1 LSEFAMNVRQGFARR
16 DFLRSS
22 GFGIGGLAL
31 TYLLHQEELMA
42 GTHDPVRNSFIQ
54 DLTPRH
60 GHFPARA
67 RAMVHFM
74 QNGGPSQM
82 DLFDPKPEL
91 QKRSGQSIPAS
102 VEIYQKGNSDK
113 LLASPFPFRPRGAC
127 GMELSDALPHLATF
141 ADDITLVRS
150 MYTEHNN
157 HTEALVMM
165 STGKLFQG
173 RPSVGAWISYA
184 LGTENQN
191 LPAYVVLRDPA
202 GYNTSGKLVWSSGW
216 LPALYQGTEFSSTG
230 SPVLNLQPAR
240 PVPAEVQRDSLSF
253 LAELN
258 HAHMRQ
264 YPGETELE
272 ARIRNYELAA
282 RMQLKA
288 AQSIDL
294 SRETA
299 ATRKLY
305 GLDNPVTASYGTR
318 CLMARRLIEAGVR
331 FVQVFPPVG
340 QPWDAHADT
349 RGENEKIC
357 AITDRPI
364 AGFIKD
370 LKSRGLLESTLVLW
384 TGEFGRL
391 PVSQNGK
398 GRDHNRNAFSLW
410 LAGGGFK
417 PGHVHGAT
425 DDFGYKAVMDRV
437 GVPDLHATILHQLG
451 LDHRRL
457 GYPYRGREETLTDAP
472 VSKAR
477 VVAKLLERPPEIREE
492 GTDSAPSIGLTGSLI
507 IGGKKP

>member
-1 LSEFAMNVRQGFARR
+1 M
-16 DFLRSS
+16 
-22 GFGIGGLAL
+22 GIGGLAL
-31 TYLLHQEELMA
+31 AYLLSRDGRLAHGH
-42 GTHDPVRNSFIQ
+42 GTIGPGAQ
-54 DLTPRH
+54 DLGARRV
-60 GHFPARA
+60 HFPARA

-82 DLFDPKPEL
+82 DLFDPKAEL
-91 QKRSGQSIPAS
+91 QKRAGQGTPQS

-113 LLASPFPFRPRGAC
+113 LLASPFPFKRRGKC
-127 GMELSDALPHLATF
+127 GMELSDALPHLGTI
-141 ADDITLVRS
+141 ADNIALVRS

-216 LPALYQGTEFSSTG
+216 LPALYQGTEFSTVG

-240 PVPAEVQRDSLSF
+240 PMPDGVQRDSLNF

-258 HAHMRQ
+258 QEHRSR

-272 ARIRNYELAA
+272 ARIQNYELAA
-282 RMQLKA
+282 RMQLNA
-288 AQSIDL
+288 AQAIDL
-294 SRETA
+294 SRESG

-305 GLDNPVTASYGTR
+305 GLDDPVTAGYGTR

-331 FVQVFPPVG
+331 FVQVFPPAG

-349 RGENEKIC
+349 KSENEKIC
-357 AITDRPI
+357 AITDLPV
-364 AGFIKD
+364 AGFVKD
-370 LKSRGLLESTLVLW
+370 LKSRGLLDETLVMW

-410 LAGGGFK
+410 LAGGGIK
-417 PGHVHGAT
+417 AGHVHGAT
-425 DDFGYKAVMDRV
+425 DDFGYRAVSDRV
-437 GVPDLHATILHQLG
+437 GVPDLHATLLHQLG

-477 VVAKLLERPPEIREE
+477 VVAGLLEKPPEMHEE
-492 GTDSAPSIGLTGSLI
+492 QSAPAASIGLSGSLVI
-507 IGGKKP
+507 EPKKP

>member
-1 LSEFAMNVRQGFARR
+1 MFPRLPLTRR
-16 DFLRSS
+16 DFLQTS

-31 TYLLHQEELMA
+31 SFLLHQEA
-42 GTHDPVRNSFIQ
+42 RAATASSIPQ
-54 DLTPRH
+54 DLRPRA

-67 RAMVHFM
+67 RAVVHFM

-91 QKRSGQSIPAS
+91 QKRGGQTTPQG
-102 VEIYQKGNSDK
+102 VEIYQKGNSNK
-113 LLASPFPFRPRGAC
+113 LLACPFKFHRRGRC
-127 GMELSDALPHLATF
+127 GMELSEALPCLGEV

-157 HTEALVMM
+157 HTEALVML

-173 RPSVGAWISYA
+173 RPSVGAWVSYA
-184 LGTENQN
+184 LGTANQN

-216 LPALYQGTEFSSTG
+216 LPALFQGTEFNTVG
-230 SPVLNLQPAR
+230 TPVLDLQPAR
-240 PVPAEVQRDSLSF
+240 PVPASVQRDSLAF
-253 LAELN
+253 LGELN
-258 HAHMRQ
+258 REHRAQ
-264 YPGETELE
+264 YPHETELE
-272 ARIRNYELAA
+272 ARIQNYELAA

-288 AQSIDL
+288 AEAIDL
-294 SRETA
+294 SHETA

-305 GLDNPVTASYGTR
+305 GLENPVTAAYGTR

-340 QPWDAHADT
+340 QPWDAHTDT
-349 RGENEKIC
+349 KGENEKIC
-357 AITDRPI
+357 SVTDLPV
-364 AGFIKD
+364 AGFLKD
-370 LKSRGLLESTLVLW
+370 LKGRGLLGETVVLW

-398 GRDHNRNAFSLW
+398 GRDHNRNAFSLF

-417 PGHVHGAT
+417 AGHVHGAT
-425 DDFGYKAVMDRV
+425 DDFGYAAVEDRV
-437 GVPDLHATILHQLG
+437 SVPDLHATILHQFG
-451 LDHRRL
+451 VDHRRL
-457 GYPYRGREETLTDAP
+457 AYPYRGRQETLTDSG
-472 VSKAR
+472 VTKAH

-492 GTDSAPSIGLTGSLI
+492 VAGAENSLGLSGSLI
-507 IGGKKP
+507 IGPKGR

>member
-1 LSEFAMNVRQGFARR
+1 MDPTHSLTRR
-16 DFLRSS
+16 RFLQTS

-31 TYLLHQEELMA
+31 TWLLHQEGLLAAEHGRPL
-42 GTHDPVRNSFIQ
+42 PQ
-54 DLTPRH
+54 DLRPRR

-91 QKRSGQSIPAS
+91 QKRGGQSTPES

-113 LLASPFPFRPRGAC
+113 LLASPFPFRRRGRC
-127 GMELSDALPHLATF
+127 GMELADVLPHLGGI
-141 ADDITLVRS
+141 ADEIALVRS
-150 MYTEHNN
+150 MCTEHNN

-173 RPSVGAWISYA
+173 RPSVGAWVSYA

-216 LPALYQGTEFSSTG
+216 LPALYQGTEFSTVG
-230 SPVLNLQPAR
+230 TPVLNLQPAR
-240 PVPAEVQRDSLSF
+240 PVPAAVQRDSLEF
-253 LAELN
+253 LGELN
-258 HAHMRQ
+258 REHRRH
-264 YPGETELE
+264 YPRETELE
-272 ARIRNYELAA
+272 ARIQNYELAA

-288 AQSIDL
+288 AEALDL
-294 SRETA
+294 AKESA
-299 ATRKLY
+299 ATRALY
-305 GLDNPVTASYGTR
+305 GLDDPVTAGYGTR

-357 AITDRPI
+357 AVTDRPV
-364 AGFIKD
+364 AAFVKD
-370 LKSRGLLESTLVLW
+370 LKGRGLLDSTLVLW

-410 LAGGGFK
+410 LAGGGLK
-417 PGHVHGAT
+417 AGYVHGAT
-425 DDFGYKAVMDRV
+425 DDFGYKAVVDRV
-437 GVPDLHATILHQLG
+437 GVPDLHATLLHQLG

-457 GYPYRGREETLTDAP
+457 SYPYRGRDETLTDAP

-477 VVAKLLERPPEIREE
+477 VVAKLLQKPPEIREE
-492 GTDSAPSIGLTGSLI
+492 DAAPPPPIGLAGSLTI
-507 IGGKKP
+507 EAKKP

>member
-1 LSEFAMNVRQGFARR
+1 MHTRREF
-16 DFLRSS
+16 LHSS

-31 TYLLHQEELMA
+31 SWLLHREGTAA
-42 GTHDPVRNSFIQ
+42 GEQVPQ
-54 DLTPRH
+54 DLLPRR

-91 QKRSGQSIPAS
+91 QKRNGQSSPAT
-102 VEIYQKGNSDK
+102 VEIYQKGNTDK
-113 LLASPFPFRPRGAC
+113 LLASPFPFRPRGQC
-127 GMELSDALPHLATF
+127 GMELADVMPHLAGV
-141 ADDITLVRS
+141 ADEITLVRS

-216 LPALYQGTEFSSTG
+216 LPALYQGTEFSSVG
-230 SPVLNLQPAR
+230 APVLNLQPAR
-240 PVPAEVQRDSLSF
+240 PISAAVQRDSLDF

-258 HAHMRQ
+258 REHLKQ
-264 YPGETELE
+264 YPRESELE
-272 ARIRNYELAA
+272 ARIQNYELAA

-288 AQSIDL
+288 ADAIDL
-294 SRETA
+294 SRESA

-305 GLDNPVTASYGTR
+305 GLDDPVTTSYGTR

-340 QPWDAHADT
+340 QPWDAHSDVK
-349 RGENEKIC
+349 GENEKIC
-357 AITDRPI
+357 GVTDKPV
-364 AGFIKD
+364 AGFISD
-370 LKSRGLLESTLVLW
+370 LKSRGLLDSTVVLW

-391 PVSQNGK
+391 PVTQNGK
-398 GRDHNRNAFSLW
+398 GRDHNRNAFSLF

-425 DDFGYKAVMDRV
+425 DDFGYKAVTDRV
-437 GVPDLHATILHQLG
+437 SVPDLHATILHQLG
-451 LDHRRL
+451 LDHRKL
-457 GYPYRGREETLTDAP
+457 SFPYRGRDETLTDAP

-477 VVAKLLERPPEIREE
+477 VVAKLLARAAEIHEE
-492 GTDSAPSIGLTGSLI
+492 EAEAAPSIGLSGSRVI
-507 IGGKKP
+507 EAKKE

>member
-1 LSEFAMNVRQGFARR
+1 MDTRRWPTRR
-16 DFLRSS
+16 DFLQTT

-31 TYLLHQEELMA
+31 TWLVNQECLFA
-42 GTHDPVRNSFIQ
+42 AAHKSTAPAAHD
-54 DLTPRH
+54 LKPRR

-91 QKRSGQSIPAS
+91 QKRGGQSTPQSI
-102 VEIYQKGNSDK
+102 EIYQKGNSDK
-113 LLASPFPFRPRGAC
+113 LLAGPFKFHRRGQC
-127 GMELSDALPHLATF
+127 GMELAEVLPHLGTI
-141 ADDITLVRS
+141 ADEITLVRS
-150 MYTEHNN
+150 MHTEHNN

-173 RPSVGAWISYA
+173 RPCVGAWISYG

-216 LPALYQGTEFSSTG
+216 LPALYQGTEFSSAG

-240 PVPAEVQRDSLSF
+240 PVPASVQRDSLEF

-258 HAHMRQ
+258 REHQRQ
-264 YPGETELE
+264 YPQETELE
-272 ARIRNYELAA
+272 ARIQNYELAA

-288 AQSIDL
+288 ADAIDL
-294 SRETA
+294 LRESA

-305 GLDNPVTASYGTR
+305 GLDNPTTASYGTR

-331 FVQVFPPVG
+331 FVQVFPPTG
-340 QPWDAHADT
+340 QPWDAHGDT
-349 RGENEKIC
+349 KGENEKIC
-357 AITDRPI
+357 GITDLPV
-364 AGFIKD
+364 AGFIRD
-370 LKSRGLLESTLVLW
+370 MKSRGLLDSTLVLW

-410 LAGGGFK
+410 LAGGGIK
-417 PGHVHGAT
+417 AGHVHGAT
-425 DDFGYKAVMDRV
+425 DDFGYKAAVDRV
-437 GVPDLHATILHQLG
+437 SVPDLHATLLHQLG

-457 GYPYRGREETLTDAP
+457 SYPFRGRDETLTDAS
-472 VSKAR
+472 VSKAH
-477 VVAKLLERPPEIREE
+477 VVANLLKRPPEIREE
-492 GTDSAPSIGLTGSLI
+492 EKAPAPSIGLSGSLTI
-507 IGGKKP
+507 EPKKP

>member
-1 LSEFAMNVRQGFARR
+1 MITRR
-16 DFLRSS
+16 DFLRTT

-31 TYLLHQEELMA
+31 TCLLAEDGLSA
-42 GTHDPVRNSFIQ
+42 APQ
-54 DLTPRH
+54 DLRPRR

-91 QKRSGQSIPAS
+91 QKRGGQSTPQS

-113 LLASPFPFRPRGAC
+113 LLASPFRFHRRGRC
-127 GMELSDALPHLATF
+127 GMELAEALPHLGAI
-141 ADDITLVRS
+141 ADDIALVRS

-173 RPSVGAWISYA
+173 RPSVGAWVSYA

-216 LPALYQGTEFSSTG
+216 LPALYQGTEFSSVG
-230 SPVLNLQPAR
+230 APVLNLRPAR
-240 PVPAEVQRDSLSF
+240 PAPAGAQHDSLEF

-258 HAHMRQ
+258 REHLRR

-272 ARIRNYELAA
+272 ARIQNYELAA
-282 RMQLKA
+282 RMQLGA
-288 AQSIDL
+288 AEAIDL
-294 SRETA
+294 SRESA

-305 GLDNPVTASYGTR
+305 GLDDPVTASYGTR

-340 QPWDAHADT
+340 QPWDAHGDT
-349 RGENEKIC
+349 KGENEKIC
-357 AITDRPI
+357 AVTDRPV
-364 AGFIKD
+364 AAFVRD
-370 LKSRGLLESTLVLW
+370 LKARGLLESTLVLW

-391 PVSQNGK
+391 PVSQTGK

-410 LAGGGFK
+410 LAGGGIK
-417 PGHVHGAT
+417 AGHVHGAT
-425 DDFGYKAVMDRV
+425 DDFGYKAVIDRV
-437 GVPDLHATILHQLG
+437 GVPDLHATLLHQLG

-457 GYPYRGREETLTDAP
+457 SYLFRGRDETLTDAA

-477 VVAKLLERPPEIREE
+477 VVAKLLDRAPEIRE
-492 GTDSAPSIGLTGSLI
+492 GDTTPAPSIGLSGSLTI
-507 IGGKKP
+507 EPKKP

>member
-1 LSEFAMNVRQGFARR
+1 MNARRPFTRR
-16 DFLRSS
+16 DFLQTS

-31 TYLLHQEELMA
+31 TLLLAEQGVSAAE
-42 GTHDPVRNSFIQ
+42 HDSARGGAPQ
-54 DLTPRH
+54 DLRPRR

-67 RAMVHFM
+67 RSMVHFM

-91 QKRSGQSIPAS
+91 QNRDGQGIPES

-113 LLASPFPFRPRGAC
+113 LLASPFRFHRRGRC
-127 GMELSDALPHLATF
+127 GMELTEVMPYLGTI
-141 ADDITLVRS
+141 ADEIALVRS
-150 MYTEHNN
+150 MHTEHNN

-173 RPSVGAWISYA
+173 RPSVGAWVSYA

-202 GYNTSGKLVWSSGW
+202 GYNTSGKLVWSAGW
-216 LPALYQGTEFSSTG
+216 LPALYQGTEFSSVG
-230 SPVLNLQPAR
+230 DPVLNLRPAR
-240 PVPAEVQRDSLSF
+240 PVSEGVQRDSLDF

-258 HAHMRQ
+258 REHLRH

-272 ARIRNYELAA
+272 ARIQNYELAA
-282 RMQLKA
+282 RMQLQA
-288 AQSIDL
+288 AQAIDL
-294 SRETA
+294 SRESD

-305 GLDNPVTASYGTR
+305 GLENPVTAAYGTR
-318 CLMARRLIEAGVR
+318 CLLARRLVEAGVR
-331 FVQVFPPVG
+331 FVQVFPPAG
-340 QPWDAHADT
+340 QPWDAHADAK
-349 RGENEKIC
+349 GENEKIC
-357 AITDRPI
+357 AVTDLPVT
-364 AGFIKD
+364 GFIRD
-370 LKSRGLLESTLVLW
+370 LKARGLLESTLVLW

-410 LAGGGFK
+410 LAGGGIK
-417 PGHVHGAT
+417 AGYVHGAT
-425 DDFGYKAVMDRV
+425 DDFGYKAVTDRV
-437 GVPDLHATILHQLG
+437 SVPDLHATLLHQLG

-457 GYPYRGREETLTDAP
+457 SYSFRGRDETLTDAP

-477 VVAKLLERPPEIREE
+477 VAEKLLEKPPEVREE
-492 GTDSAPSIGLTGSLI
+492 ETTPAPPIGLSGSLTI
-507 IGGKKP
+507 EPKKP

>member
-1 LSEFAMNVRQGFARR
+1 MFTRR
-16 DFLRSS
+16 DFLHAT

-31 TYLLHQEELMA
+31 AYLETVAAAE
-42 GTHDPVRNSFIQ
+42 PVPR
-54 DLTPRH
+54 DLRARR

-91 QKRSGQSIPAS
+91 QKRGGQSIPGS

-113 LLASPFPFRPRGAC
+113 LLACPFPFRPRGQC
-127 GMELSDALPHLATF
+127 GMELSDALPHLATV
-141 ADDITLVRS
+141 ADDIALVRS

-191 LPAYVVLRDPA
+191 LPAYVVVRDPA

-216 LPALYQGTEFSSTG
+216 LPALFQGTEFSSVG

-240 PVPAEVQRDSLSF
+240 PVPAAVQRDNLDF
-253 LAELN
+253 LAAINRE
-258 HAHMRQ
+258 HRGR
-264 YPGETELE
+264 YPGESELD
-272 ARIRNYELAA
+272 ARIQNYELAA

-288 AQSIDL
+288 AEAIDL
-294 SRETA
+294 ARESA

-349 RGENEKIC
+349 KGENEKIC
-357 AITDRPI
+357 GVTDLPV
-364 AGFIKD
+364 AGFLRD
-370 LKSRGLLESTLVLW
+370 LKSRGLLDSTLVLW

-410 LAGGGFK
+410 LAGGGIK
-417 PGHVHGAT
+417 AGHVHGAT
-425 DDFGYKAVMDRV
+425 DDFGYKAVTDRV
-437 GVPDLHATILHQLG
+437 SVPDLHATLLHQLG

-457 GYPYRGREETLTDAP
+457 SYSYRGRQETLTDAP

-477 VVAKLLERPPEIREE
+477 VVARLLKQPPEFREDATIPE
-492 GTDSAPSIGLTGSLI
+492 PSIGLSGSRV
-507 IGGKKP
+507 IGPNKP